1 MCVAIHVL
9 IKHNVFSGQPCK
21 AGEARLVGG
30 PSPSVG
36 LVEICLDEKWGMVC
50 NSSLDLWEATIICRQ
65 LGYLPVGK

>member
-1 MCVAIHVL
+1 MCVAIV
-9 IKHNVFSGQPCK
+9 IKHTVSSGQTCK

-36 LVEICLDEKWGMVC
+36 LAEICFDGKWGVVC
-50 NSSLDLWEATIICRQ
+50 QSDLDLYEVTMICRQ